1 MTATLARPE
10 GSHPLTAQG
19 TVVGTFQ
26 YMSPEQ
32 VEGKEADARSDIFAL
47 GAVLY
52 EMATGKRAFEGK
64 TTASVIAAVLAAE
77 PQPISVIQP
86 MSPPA
91 MDRVVKTCM
100 AKDPD
105 ERFQSVH
112 DVKLQ
117 LKWVAEGGSQAGV
130 PAPVAVR
137 RKNRERV
144 AWGVAAVALL
154 AAFALAFIHFGRPSR
169 ETGVIRS
176 TILPPEGGTIVLLGP
191 TGAPMLSPD
200 GRSVLYL
207 ARVGTVTQL
216 WVRALDS
223 FKPHA
228 LPGTEEAYGAF
239 WSPDGRNI
247 GFFAEGKLK
256 RISAAGG
263 PALTICDID
272 QARGGSWNRQDVI
285 IFAKYPGEIYQ
296 VPASGGTPQQV
307 THLDTVRH
315 DTTQRWPYFL
325 PDGNQFLY
333 LASALG
339 SASDENVFVA
349 GSLDGK
355 VNRILFHATSPMAY
369 DSGYLL
375 YIVDKTLMARPFDA
389 ARVEFSGDAVPVA
402 EGVQFDPIFS
412 NAVFSASGSG
422 ELLYQ
427 TGNSAS
433 QRKLDI
439 LDASGKT
446 LSALGAATSSFGAR
460 LSPDGKRVAF
470 SLIDVK
476 TGRADIWIHEI
487 ASGNRTRITTDP
499 VRSQTPIWSRD
510 GTRIAYTSTRFGK
523 WDTYVKPSNGMG
535 VEQKIFEPVI
545 VAFANDWT
553 LDSKTLILQ
562 DRVPSNGKTRLALL
576 PLDGHGE
583 ATPLLEVPG
592 ANVTNARLSGDGRWI
607 AYQCDESGNY
617 EVYVSP
623 FPKAVERLQV
633 SLAGGRIPAWRSDGK
648 ELYYL
653 DPGGN
658 LTAAELKENNGALQ
672 VTARRVLFSIKTMSP
687 NDSYDAFPDG
697 KRFLENTIITEET
710 PAPLSLVQNW
720 AAELKK

>member
-1 MTATLARPE
+1 
-10 GSHPLTAQG
+10 
-19 TVVGTFQ
+19 VVGTFQ

-91 MDRVVKTCM
+91 LDRVVKTCM

-105 ERFQSVH
+105 ERFQNVH

-144 AWGVAAVALL
+144 AWVVAALALL
-154 AAFALAFIHFGRPSR
+154 AALGLAFIHFGRAAR
-169 ETGVIRS
+169 EPGVVRS
-176 TILPPEGGTIVLLGP
+176 TILPPEGGTIVVLGT

-200 GRSVLYL
+200 GRNVVFL
-207 ARVGTVTQL
+207 ARVGSVTQL

-223 FKPHA
+223 FKPRA

-239 WSPDGRNI
+239 WSPDSRNL
-247 GFFAEGKLK
+247 GFFAQGKLK

-263 PALTICDID
+263 PALTLCDID
-272 QARGGSWNRQDVI
+272 QGRGGSWNRQDVI
-285 IFAKYPGEIYQ
+285 IFAKYPGEIYR
-296 VPASGGTPQQV
+296 VPAAGGMPQQV
-307 THLDTVRH
+307 THLDTARH
-315 DTTQRWPYFL
+315 DTTHRWPYFL

-333 LASALG
+333 MAGTLG
-339 SASDENVFVA
+339 SASDENIFAV

-375 YIVDKTLMARPFDA
+375 YIVDKTLMARPFDT
-389 ARVEFSGDAVPVA
+389 ARAEFSGDAVPVV
-402 EGVQFDPIFS
+402 EGMQFDPIFS

-427 TGNSAS
+427 TGSSAS
-433 QRKLDI
+433 LRNLDI
-439 LDASGKT
+439 LNASGKT
-446 LSALGAATSSFGAR
+446 LSALGAATSFGAR
-460 LSPDGKRVAF
+460 LSPDGKRVAL
-470 SLIDVK
+470 SLIDMK
-476 TGRADIWIHEI
+476 SGKMDIWIHDI
-487 ASGNRTRITTDP
+487 ASGNRTRVTTDP
-499 VRSQTPIWSRD
+499 VRSQYPVWSHD
-510 GTRIAYTSTRFGK
+510 GSMIAYTSTRSGK
-523 WDTYVKPSNGMG
+523 WDTYVKSSNGMG
-535 VEQKIFEPVI
+535 VEQKIFEPVL
-545 VAFANDWT
+545 VAFTDDWT
-553 LDSKTLILQ
+553 LDSKTLIMQ
-562 DRVPSNGKTRLALL
+562 DRIASNGKFRLALL
-576 PLDGHGE
+576 PADGHGE
-583 ATPLLEVPG
+583 TTPLLEVPN

-607 AYQCDESGNY
+607 AYQCDESGKL

-623 FPKAVERLQV
+623 FPKPVERLQV
-633 SLAGGRIPAWRSDGK
+633 SLDGGRQPAWRNDGK

-653 DPGGN
+653 DANGN

-672 VTARRVLFSIKTMSP
+672 VTARRALFSIKTVSP
-687 NDSYDAFPDG
+687 NDTFDAFPDG
-697 KRFLENTIITEET
+697 KRFLENTITTEESGT
-710 PAPLSLVQNW
+710 PLSLVQNW
-720 AAELKK
+720 AAEVKK